1 MSLLSLRCLAA
12 HTTSFP
18 LGSAA
23 RQVSA
28 ALAPSRPR
36 CSVPQRRP
44 SSVSVRA
51 MSSGSDADLVAMI
64 NGKNAEN
71 KVMVYSKTYC
81 PYCTE
86 VKGLFEKM
94 GVSAKVVELDELAD
108 GGAVQDA
115 LGTVT
120 GRRTVPQVFVG
131 GQHVGGC
138 DDTIAAMSSGKL
150 KELLESA
157 GVQAKL

>member
-1 MSLLSLRCLAA
+1 M
-12 HTTSFP
+12 
-18 LGSAA
+18 
-23 RQVSA
+23 
-28 ALAPSRPR
+28 
-36 CSVPQRRP
+36 PQRRP